1 MPDPMQTP
9 RNALLAPATRR
20 RSTAR
25 YHVRWWVVTAA
36 LLLLVYGSLF
46 VLVEVVT

>member
-1 MPDPMQTP
+1 MPEPMQTP
-9 RNALLAPATRR
+9 RNALLSPATRG
-20 RSTAR
+20 RSTAG
-25 YHVRWWVVTAA
+25 YHVRLWVVTAA